1 MWKKDWPLTQENLL
15 KWWNGEGLALCLT
28 AHRSQPLINSDRP
41 VEPSDWEKWWTD
53 PIYRS
58 EMAEYDMAR
67 TSFLAEAFPYFD
79 TQIGPGSLGT
89 FIGSEPNFVTDTVW
103 YTPSII
109 DPDCCESIG
118 FYPDQNP
125 WWQAH
130 LSVIKAGLSRCR
142 DNYLVGM
149 PDLIENIDTLAQLRG
164 PEPLLYDLV
173 ERPDWVHERLIELNQ
188 IYFDAFDR
196 IYDLIKDGSGGNA
209 FAAFKIWGPG
219 KTAKIQCDFSAMIS
233 PAMYAQFVFP
243 YLEEQ
248 CEWLDFSL
256 YHLDG
261 TNALQHVDHLLSIQ
275 ALNAIEWTPQA
286 GKPNGGSPEWYDLYR
301 RIKEGGK
308 SIQVI
313 GVTPNEV
320 IPLLDA
326 VGPKGTMILMDQI
339 MPEMEAEQLL
349 KCVEPYYR

>member
-1 MWKKDWPLTQENLL
+1 
-15 KWWNGEGLALCLT
+15 
-28 AHRSQPLINSDRP
+28 
-41 VEPSDWEKWWTD
+41 
-53 PIYRS
+53 
-58 EMAEYDMAR
+58 MAR
-67 TSFLAEAFPYFD
+67 THFLAEAFPYFD

-89 FIGSEPNFVTDTVW
+89 FIGSEPNFAPDTVW
-103 YTPSII
+103 YSTSIKEA
-109 DPDCCESIG
+109 DCCQKIG
-118 FYPDQNP
+118 FYPEQNP

-130 LSVIKAGLSRCR
+130 LAVIKAGLDRCQ

-164 PEPLLYDLV
+164 PEALLYDLV
-173 ERPDWVHERLIELNQ
+173 ERPGWVHERLAELNE

-196 IYDLIKDGSGGNA
+196 IFNLIKDDSGGNA

-233 PAMYAQFVFP
+233 PEMYAKFVLP
-243 YLEEQ
+243 YLNEQ
-248 CEWLDFSL
+248 CEWLDYSL

-261 TNALQHVDHLLSIQ
+261 TNATQHIDNLLSIP
-275 ALNAIEWTPQA
+275 ALNGIEWTPQA
-286 GKPNGGSPEWYDLYR
+286 GKAGGGSPEWYDLYR
-301 RIKEGGK
+301 RIKRGGK

-313 GVTPNEV
+313 GVTPEEV

-339 MPEMEAEQLL
+339 MNEKEAELLL
-349 KCVEPYYR
+349 KSVEPYYR